1 MILYLKRLEL
11 ESVLTT
17 SLPSLNDNIDLYVIE
32 VYALD

>member
-17 SLPSLNDNIDLYVIE
+17 PLRSLNDNIDLYVIE